1 MSPRK
6 MREITGY
13 CLSEDTP
20 DHFNNNNNNN
30 NKEPGPN
37 WSTERRKW

>member
-6 MREITGY
+6 MKKITGY
-13 CLSEDTP
+13 YLSEDTP